1 MDYHPAGV
9 LQVHKIKVGA
19 PRGRLSNS
27 PNHEGFPEQVQP
39 SRRRSQGICGQV
51 QHSSVVL
58 TSRSGCLLEDFL
70 CAPPWSS
77 SLLFPVAGCTG

>member
-39 SRRRSQGICGQV
+39 SRRRSQGIWG
-51 QHSSVVL
+51 
-58 TSRSGCLLEDFL
+58 LL
-70 CAPPWSS
+70 S
-77 SLLFPVAGCTG
+77 